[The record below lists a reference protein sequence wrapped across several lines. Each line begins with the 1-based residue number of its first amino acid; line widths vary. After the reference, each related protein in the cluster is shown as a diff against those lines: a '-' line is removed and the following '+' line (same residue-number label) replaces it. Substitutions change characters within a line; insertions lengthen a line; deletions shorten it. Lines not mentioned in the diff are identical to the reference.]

1 LDEYDI
7 IRWSQYPEILN
18 RLLELEAF
26 RYTQP
31 EMAQAIKQ
39 EYPEQVKRLPTRDQ
53 IKNALAYA
61 RVRAEYIKDR
71 PRAQIMPYY
80 DKYRDLIEG
89 VTQIEKDFALLE
101 SILAKPKRK
110 VFVISDIHVPFTDEE
125 KLQKA
130 IDLNRTADMVIIGG
144 DVMDMYGCSRHRK
157 RKSVPH
163 EVEVD
168 NTVRLIEYLSQ
179 LFPWVRIIKGNHDSR
194 AMKKVQDSIPS
205 ELLYLVDNEPLGL
218 IVRAFEN
225 VEYIDDWWTQ
235 IGDAIIAHAERSS
248 SIEGRPA
255 TLLGDFFTHKGW
267 AKRLGIMPPRVF
279 VQAHTHQVSTV
290 YREDTKYFEC
300 GCLATVMEY
309 TLDSTAFMRPPM
321 NGFVSLVQYN
331 GHTDFNQSREYVL

>member
-1 LDEYDI
+1 MYSDEI
-7 IRWSQYPEILN
+7 IRWSSYPEILK
-18 RLLELEAF
+18 RLLELEAA

-31 EMAQAIKQ
+31 EMAYVIKD
-39 EYPEQVKRLPTRDQ
+39 EFPEEVRRLPTRDQ

-61 RVRAEYIKDR
+61 RARAEYIRDR

-80 DKYRDLIEG
+80 DKYRNEIEG
-89 VTQIEKDFALLE
+89 VVNVEKDFTLLE

-110 VFVISDIHVPFTDEE
+110 VLVISDIHVPFTDEE

-163 EVEVD
+163 EIEID
-168 NTVRLIEYLSQ
+168 NTVRLVEYLSQ
-179 LFPWVRIIKGNHDSR
+179 TFPWVRIIRGNHDAR
-194 AMKKVQDSIPS
+194 AMKKVQDMVPA
-205 ELLYLVDNEPLGL
+205 ELLYLFDNEPLDL
-218 IVRAFEN
+218 IVRPFEN

-255 TLLGDFFTHKGW
+255 TLLGDFFTNKGW
-267 AKRLGIMPPRVF
+267 AKRLGIVAPRVF
-279 VQAHTHQVSTV
+279 VQAHTHQVSSV

-321 NGFVSLVQYN
+321 NGFVTLTQY
-331 GHTDFNQSREYVL
+331 GGVTDFNSSREWVL